1 MSKTENRDILKK
13 MYVIA
18 AIFVIVL
25 ITVFV
30 KIFRIQ
36 YVYGDE
42 LRAQASQKTTEVFTI
57 EANRGNIYDNQGSLL
72 ATSVS
77 RYDIYFDPI
86 TVSEENFSSGLV
98 GLCDELSKM
107 SSNSSSYYQNLFRK
121 SRAEGKRYVRVLR
134 NVSYDD
140 YLKLKQFPIFK
151 LGQYRGGLVVE
162 EFREREYPMGKIGER
177 TIGYQRLDKKG
188 TYEVGLEGAF
198 DEVLTGREGKRL
210 KQKISKNQWKPI
222 YDENEIEPLDGYDL
236 YSTLD
241 MNIQDI
247 AHHALLQQLEHYEA
261 DHGSVIVMEVE
272 TGAIKAISNLGR
284 NSRGQY
290 YERLNYA
297 INEAHEPGSTIK
309 PIILMA
315 ALADK
320 KVDTSMVVNTRR
332 GSDVF
337 YGRTIYDSGHEH
349 GEMSLARAFEK
360 SSNIAMARVIDD
372 AYKDNPKQFID
383 RLKSWGLH
391 EPIGI
396 DIQGEGK
403 PNLPEP
409 GKDNWSRNALPSMA
423 YGYNLTLTPLQQ
435 LSFYNTIA
443 NNGKMMRPY
452 FVKEVRS
459 RNNVIK
465 SFEPEVLNN
474 QIASK
479 EVIAQMQ
486 DLLAN
491 VVKRGT
497 GRTFYS
503 PYYSIAGKTGTA
515 QTEYWMKDWRAN
527 PRYVSSFAGYFPV
540 ENPKYSCIVVIHKP
554 KAAIGYYGALVTGDV
569 FKRIAQKITTSEP
582 ILVEAITQDS
592 VVNKTL
598 AHYKEYDAK
607 LNFEAKDMP
616 DVRGMHAMDAI
627 SLLENIGLKIKI
639 EGSGIVREQSILKGN
654 KIKKG
659 QVVKLRLS

>member
-1 MSKTENRDILKK
+1 MSKSENRDILLK
-13 MYVIA
+13 MYGIA
-18 AIFVIVL
+18 AIFFIVVIA
-25 ITVFV
+25 VFV

-36 YVYGDE
+36 YVHGDE
-42 LRAQASQKTTEVFTI
+42 LRARASQKTTKAFTI
-57 EANRGNIYDNQGSLL
+57 EANRGNIYDDKGSLL

-77 RYDIYFDPI
+77 RYDIYFDPLA
-86 TVSEENFSSGLV
+86 VNEDDFSSGLV
-98 GLCDELSKM
+98 ALCDELARI

-121 SRAEGKRYVRVLR
+121 SRAQGKRYVRVVR
-134 NVSYDD
+134 NISYDD
-140 YLKLKQFPIFK
+140 FLKLKQFPIFK
-151 LGQYRGGLVVE
+151 LGRYRGGLVVE

-188 TYEVGLEGAF
+188 VYEVGLEGAF
-198 DEVLTGREGKRL
+198 DEALTGREGKRL

-222 YDENEIEPLDGYDL
+222 YDDNEIEPLDGYDL

-247 AHHALLQQLEHYEA
+247 THHALLQQLEHYQA

-284 NSRGQY
+284 NSKGQY

-297 INEAHEPGSTIK
+297 INEAHEPGSTVK
-309 PIILMA
+309 PIVLMA

-320 KVDTSMVVNTRR
+320 KVDTSMTVNTKR

-337 YGRTIYDSGHEH
+337 YGRTIYDSGHDH
-349 GEMSLARAFEK
+349 GEMTLSRAFEK

-372 AYKDNPKQFID
+372 AYKENPKQFIE

-396 DIQGEGK
+396 DIHGEGK

-435 LSFYNTIA
+435 LTFYNAIA

-459 RNNVIK
+459 RNKIIK
-465 SFEPEVLNN
+465 SYKPEVLNN
-474 QIASK
+474 QIAPK

-515 QTEYWMKDWRAN
+515 QTEYWMKDWKAN
-527 PRYVSSFAGYFPV
+527 PRYVSSFAGYFPA

-582 ILVEAITQDS
+582 ILVQAVAQDS
-592 VVNKTL
+592 VQNKTL
-598 AHYKEYDAK
+598 AKYMKYEEK
-607 LNFEAKDMP
+607 LDLESQNMP

-627 SLLENIGLKIKI
+627 SLLENMGLKIKL
-639 EGSGIVREQSILKGN
+639 EGSGIVREQSILKGD
-654 KIKKG
+654 KIRKG
-659 QVVKLRLS
+659 QIVKLRLS